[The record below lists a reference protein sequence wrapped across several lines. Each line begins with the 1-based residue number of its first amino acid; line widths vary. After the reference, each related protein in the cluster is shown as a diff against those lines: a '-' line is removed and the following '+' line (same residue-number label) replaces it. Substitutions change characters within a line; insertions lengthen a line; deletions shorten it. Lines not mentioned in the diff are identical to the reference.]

1 MLAELRNRGV
11 EDVLIVCCDG
21 LKGLPETI
29 NGAWPL
35 ADVQQYMVHLVR
47 NSLKYSSRK
56 HWRQITKELK
66 EIYTAPTEAAAEACF
81 AEFADKR
88 ESKYPAM
95 ITAWRNSWEQF
106 TPFLKFPVQ
115 IRKLVYTTNA
125 IESLNVRFRHAVR
138 RRGHFPNEQAA
149 LKVLYLVIRHP
160 LKNRQNITGRI
171 SGVVTQP
178 SVRMASGRAEPFEI
192 GVKTMESAENLE
204 VQALKDSPA

>member
-81 AEFADKR
+81 AEFAGQAGVEVPGDDHGM
-88 ESKYPAM
+88 A
-95 ITAWRNSWEQF
+95 EQ
-106 TPFLKFPVQ
+106 LGAVHPV
-115 IRKLVYTTNA
+115 
-125 IESLNVRFRHAVR
+125 
-138 RRGHFPNEQAA
+138 
-149 LKVLYLVIRHP
+149 
-160 LKNRQNITGRI
+160 
-171 SGVVTQP
+171 
-178 SVRMASGRAEPFEI
+178 
-192 GVKTMESAENLE
+192 LE
-204 VQALKDSPA
+204 VPGPDP